1 MLRICGFSKG
11 GWRIAATVLAL
22 GATLALI
29 GCGKKQET
37 QAAVGQVIAHVGP
50 DDVTQQELDNE
61 LRLANVPSDKR
72 SDEVVKAALSRIIER
87 KYLVQQALAAKLD
100 REPTVHLDL
109 LRARE
114 QILASAYAQRELQSK
129 FSALS
134 KSEIDA
140 YIQAHPDQFAKRQ
153 LFQIEQITFVPQKDM
168 EQLAAS
174 VKDFK
179 SLDQVEA
186 KMNELGIKYSRGPA
200 TLDSATMP
208 EQMLKPLEARKPD
221 DIFFIRSRT
230 SASFF
235 KVGSVEDKPLT
246 PEESDFLA
254 KRDLRNDLAK
264 KNGQETFNAALANA
278 KYEGDYAR
286 IMATPT
292 PTPAPVAGE
301 PAAGEAQ
308 SGEKPGGEAQS
319 AEKPAGEP
327 EKPETQKDATKK

>member
-1 MLRICGFSKG
+1 MLHFSGSSKG
-11 GWRIAATVLAL
+11 GWRVAATALAFA
-22 GATLALI
+22 GAIALA
-29 GCGKKQET
+29 GCGKKQEA
-37 QAAVGQVIAHVGP
+37 QAVTGQVIAHIGS
-50 DDVTQQELDNE
+50 DDVTQQELENE
-61 LRLANVPSDKR
+61 LRLANIAPDKR
-72 SDEVVKAALSRIIER
+72 SDEVVKAALTRILER
-87 KYLVQQALAAKLD
+87 KYLLQQAIAAKLD

-109 LRARE
+109 LRSHE
-114 QILASAYAQRELQSK
+114 QVLAGAYVERDLRQKVATISNNETDQ
-129 FSALS
+129 F
-134 KSEIDA
+134 
-140 YIQAHPDQFAKRQ
+140 IQAHPDRFANRKV
-153 LFQIEQITFVPQKDM
+153 FQIEQVSFAPQKDM
-168 EQLAAS
+168 ESLASAT
-174 VKDFK
+174 KDFK
-179 SLDQVEA
+179 TMDQVEA
-186 KMNELGIKYSRGPA
+186 KLNDLGIKYNRGPA
-200 TLDSATMP
+200 ALDSATLPP
-208 EQMLKPLEARKPD
+208 EMLRPLEARKAD

-235 KVGSVEDKPLT
+235 KVTSVEDKPLT

-292 PTPAPVAGE
+292 PTPAPAAGE

-327 EKPETQKDATKK
+327 EKPETQKDAPKK